1 MLGSTVLGLHIG
13 PVTFPLEFQVI
24 DIPSRFNFLLGR
36 AWIHKV
42 WALPSSF
49 HQNIKFPYKGKTIVI
64 DGDT

>member
-1 MLGSTVLGLHIG
+1 MLGSTVLDLRIG

-42 WALPSSF
+42 GALPSSF
-49 HQNIKFPYKGKTIVI
+49 HQNIPYKGKTIVI